1 MGNKPAKQEKEKAKD
16 GENDLIRV
24 RIRPEIDQDLV
35 KWLSRDVKQLC
46 TFVPKEPR
54 AIRPPDHE
62 IEYMRLH
69 GLLDLDLDDPD
80 LSHLLK

>member
-1 MGNKPAKQEKEKAKD
+1 MGNQPAKQDKDRDKES
-16 GENDLIRV
+16 DLIRV

-35 KWLSRDVKQLC
+35 KCLSRDVKQLC
-46 TFVPKEPR
+46 TFVPKKPH
-54 AIRPPDHE
+54 AIQPPDHE

-80 LSHLLK
+80 LTHLLK

>member
-1 MGNKPAKQEKEKAKD
+1 MGNQPAKQDKDRDKES
-16 GENDLIRV
+16 DLIRV

-46 TFVPKEPR
+46 TFVPKKPH
-54 AIRPPDHE
+54 AIQPPDHE

-80 LSHLLK
+80 LTHLLK